1 MEAEELDMQVMEI
14 FRRVL
19 SAEHPSTLTNMVILA
34 FTWQEEGRVAE
45 AVMLLEE
52 YVQLRTLIS
61 GANHSNTLSSSTAL
75 MGWETERLK
84 VD

>member
-1 MEAEELDMQVMEI
+1 MEAEELDMQVMEN

-19 SAEHPSTLTNMVILA
+19 SAEHPSTLTIMAILA

-45 AVMLLEE
+45 AIRLLEE
-52 YVQLRTLIS
+52 CVQLRTLIL